1 LMEEKKNIVLGVTGS
16 IAAHKAVDICS
27 QLTKA
32 GAYVHV
38 VMTKDAQEFITSL
51 PFKTLSR
58 NPVITSLYD
67 EEEGWRPAHIRLA
80 DEADL
85 ILVAP
90 ATANT
95 IAKLANGLADDA
107 LGCIVLAVDPEVK
120 LIIAP
125 ALNGKMWV
133 SPATQAN
140 VRTLTERGVQFIG
153 PEEGDL
159 ACGYE
164 GMGRLSS
171 VEKITEVALKSV
183 GLDPSH
189 KS

>member
-1 LMEEKKNIVLGVTGS
+1 MVEKKNIILGVTGS

-32 GAYVHV
+32 GAGVHV

-58 NPVITSLYD
+58 NSVITSLYD
-67 EEEGWRPAHIRLA
+67 EDEGWCPAHINLA

-107 LGCIVLAVDPEVK
+107 LGCIVLAANPEAK
-120 LIIAP
+120 LVIAP
-125 ALNGKMWV
+125 ALNGKMWHN
-133 SPATQAN
+133 PATQAN

-153 PEEGDL
+153 PEEGEL
-159 ACGYE
+159 SCGYE
-164 GMGRLSS
+164 GLGRLSP
-171 VEKITEVALKSV
+171 VEKITGAALRAV
-183 GLDPSH
+183 GLSFPEE
-189 KS
+189 

>member
-1 LMEEKKNIVLGVTGS
+1 MITDRKNIVLGVTGS

-32 GAYVHV
+32 GANVNV
-38 VMTKDAQEFITSL
+38 VMTNDAREFITPL

-67 EEEGWRPAHIRLA
+67 EDESWCPSHIRLA

-107 LGCIVLAVDPEVK
+107 LGCIVLAAEPGAK
-120 LIIAP
+120 LVIAP
-125 ALNGKMWV
+125 ALNGKMWNN
-133 SPATQAN
+133 PATQAN
-140 VRTLTERGVQFIG
+140 VRLLSQRGVQFIG
-153 PEEGDL
+153 PEQGEL
-159 ACGYE
+159 SCGYE
-164 GMGRLSS
+164 GLGRLSS
-171 VEKITEVALKSV
+171 VEKITREVLELI
-183 GLDPSH
+183 GLS
-189 KS
+189 SSGE

>member
-1 LMEEKKNIVLGVTGS
+1 MEEKKNIVLGVTGS

-27 QLTKA
+27 QLTKG
-32 GAYVHV
+32 GADVHV
-38 VMTKDAQEFITSL
+38 VMTKDAQEFIKPL

-67 EEEGWRPAHIRLA
+67 EEEDWCPAHISLA
-80 DEADL
+80 DATDL
-85 ILVAP
+85 ILLAP
-90 ATANT
+90 ATANI

-107 LGCIVLAVDPEVK
+107 LSCIVLAANPEAK
-120 LIIAP
+120 LVIAP
-125 ALNGKMWV
+125 ALNGKMWQND
-133 SPATQAN
+133 ATQLN
-140 VRTLTERGVQFIG
+140 VQILKDRGVQFIG

-164 GMGRLSS
+164 GLGRLSP
-171 VEKITEVALKSV
+171 VEKITGVALKAV
-183 GLDPSH
+183 GLDPLE